1 MPTQTSMDA
10 ARTVVVTA
18 YEELPRRRSGSY
30 SASWSTARAGARA
43 AAGGSNRRAML
54 LAYAQHLRRR
64 GGQRSSS
71 SLSLGPPRVLEWGE
85 WKRADDRGAGARDD
99 DKVVAGRRRG
109 CCSRLRLRARLWI
122 RTFFRRVRRIRE
134 NASCKKAD

>member
-1 MPTQTSMDA
+1 MPMPTRTSMDA

-18 YEELPRRRSGSY
+18 YQELPRRRSGSHG
-30 SASWSTARAGARA
+30 SSSSRTRSV
-43 AAGGSNRRAML
+43 AGGYNRRAML

-71 SLSLGPPRVLEWGE
+71 SSSSLGPPRALEWGE
-85 WKRADDRGAGARDD
+85 WKRADDPGAGND

-109 CCSRLRLRARLWI
+109 CCSRLRLWARLWI

-134 NASCKKAD
+134 NASCRKAD

>member
-1 MPTQTSMDA
+1 MPMPTQTSMDA

-18 YEELPRRRSGSY
+18 YQELPRRRSGSHGASSSRTR
-30 SASWSTARAGARA
+30 SAS
-43 AAGGSNRRAML
+43 GGYNNRRAML

-64 GGQRSSS
+64 GGQRSSCS
-71 SLSLGPPRVLEWGE
+71 GPPRVLEWGE
-85 WKRADDRGAGARDD
+85 WKRADDPGAGAGND

-109 CCSRLRLRARLWI
+109 CCARLRLWARIWI

-134 NASCKKAD
+134 NASCRKAD

>member
-1 MPTQTSMDA
+1 MPMPSRTSMDA

-30 SASWSTARAGARA
+30 SASWSTARAGTRA
-43 AAGGSNRRAML
+43 AAGGHNRRAML

-64 GGQRSSS
+64 GGQRSYS
-71 SLSLGPPRVLEWGE
+71 GPPRVLEWGE
-85 WKRADDRGAGARDD
+85 WKRADDPGAGAGND
-99 DKVVAGRRRG
+99 DKAVAGRRRG
-109 CCSRLRLRARLWI
+109 CCSRLRLWVRLWI

-134 NASCKKAD
+134 NASCRKAD